1 MEPESRALPLTW
13 ERANSSASVLLE
25 TPQPAVPNAVADVVE
40 KVAAHFNY
48 QGPTGVAF
56 PAVVKHGVTYTAANV
71 DRSWIGTNAGELFSR
86 HVGGPVT
93 VVNDADAAGIAE
105 IRFGAGRDRK
115 GVVILLT
122 LGTGIGSAIFLNGEL
137 IPNTEFGHLIIRGKE
152 AEKRASEKVRE
163 DKKLSCEA
171 VGQTPQRISQR
182 NGKAFLSRSVHH
194 GRRDQQKGGQIH
206 SLFLTTKTEVIVVP
220 ALMRNEAGIIGA
232 AYLSARFGGVGGRP
246 VARDRSRWDS
256 PTQRRVHRSNCL
268 YAKHSWLHIS
278 GEWFAA
284 PTGTV
289 SFLFTDIVGSTRLVG
304 KIPPVKWPP
313 RSPGT
318 MS

>member
-1 MEPESRALPLTW
+1 MTLLGIDIGGTGIKGAPVDVGTGQLVG
-13 ERANSSASVLLE
+13 ERFRLE

-163 DKKLSCEA
+163 DKKLSWRQWAKRLSEFLNEMEKLFSPDLFIM
-171 VGQTPQRISQR
+171 GGGISK
-182 NGKAFLSRSVHH
+182 KADKF
-194 GRRDQQKGGQIH
+194 IPY
-206 SLFLTTKTEVIVVP
+206 LTTKTEVIVVP

-232 AYLSARFGGVGGRP
+232 AYLAHVGGVGAGP
-246 VARDRSRWDS
+246 
-256 PTQRRVHRSNCL
+256 
-268 YAKHSWLHIS
+268 
-278 GEWFAA
+278 
-284 PTGTV
+284 
-289 SFLFTDIVGSTRLVG
+289 
-304 KIPPVKWPP
+304 
-313 RSPGT
+313 
-318 MS
+318 

>member
-1 MEPESRALPLTW
+1 MTLLGIDICGTGIKGAPVDVGKGQLVG
-13 ERANSSASVLLE
+13 ERFRLE

-48 QGPTGVAF
+48 QGPTGVAC

-137 IPNTEFGHLIIRGKE
+137 IPNTEFGHLIVRGKE

-163 DKKLSCEA
+163 DKKLSWRQWAKRLSEFLNEMEKLFSPDLFIM
-171 VGQTPQRISQR
+171 GGGISK
-182 NGKAFLSRSVHH
+182 KADKF
-194 GRRDQQKGGQIH
+194 IPY
-206 SLFLTTKTEVIVVP
+206 LTTKTEVIVVP

-232 AYLSARFGGVGGRP
+232 AYLAHVGGVGAGP
-246 VARDRSRWDS
+246 
-256 PTQRRVHRSNCL
+256 
-268 YAKHSWLHIS
+268 
-278 GEWFAA
+278 
-284 PTGTV
+284 
-289 SFLFTDIVGSTRLVG
+289 
-304 KIPPVKWPP
+304 
-313 RSPGT
+313 
-318 MS
+318 